1 MRNSLL
7 QELAARAEADKPLRV
22 GVIGAGKFATMFFS
36 QARRLNGLH
45 LTGVVDLA
53 RDKAAQAFLRA
64 GWPAEQFGAADLGEA
79 MRTGSTCLS
88 EDAEALLC
96 AEGVDVIVEATGD
109 PVAGIRHASRAIEQ
123 GKHLVMVNVEAD
135 VVAGPLLARRA
146 RRAGVV
152 YSLAYGDQP
161 ALICELVDW
170 ARCSGFEVVCAGKG
184 TKYLPQY
191 HASTPDT
198 VWEHYGFSQAKV
210 AGGEL
215 NPRMFNSFLDGTKS
229 AIEMAA
235 VANATGLQPQAEGLN
250 FPPCGQDRL
259 AEVCRPGSS
268 GGCLSRSGTVEVVS
282 SLERDGRPV
291 PGDLRWGVYVTFEAP
306 NDYVRE
312 CFAEYGLQTDAG
324 GDSAALYRPVH
335 LVGMELSV
343 SVLKA
348 GLAGEATGCP
358 AAFAGDVV
366 ATAKRDL
373 SAGEVLDGEGGYTVY
388 GRLQP
393 SAAAMR
399 TRGLPIGLAHHV
411 TLLNDV
417 PTGSPIGWAD
427 VRHDPADPAVLI
439 RREMEQAFAPGWSS
453 I

>member
-1 MRNSLL
+1 MRSSLL
-7 QELAARAEADKPLRV
+7 QELAARAEAGRPLRV

-36 QARRLNGLH
+36 QARRLPGLH
-45 LTGVVDLA
+45 LLGVVDLD
-53 RDKAAQAFLRA
+53 RDKAVQAFQRA
-64 GWPAEQFGAADLGEA
+64 EWPAEQFAAGGVQEA
-79 MRTGSTCLS
+79 LRKGSTWLS
-88 EDAEALLC
+88 EDSEALLS
-96 AEGVDVIVEATGD
+96 AEGVEVIVEATGD
-109 PVAGIRHASRAIEQ
+109 PVAGIAHALRAIEH
-123 GKHLVMVNVEAD
+123 GRHLVMVNVEAD

-184 TKYLPQY
+184 TKYLPRY

-198 VWEHYGFSQAKV
+198 VWEHYGFNQAKV

-235 VANATGLQPQAEGLN
+235 VANATGLQPQPEGLN
-250 FPPCGQDRL
+250 FPACSRDKLP
-259 AEVCRPGSS
+259 EICRPRSS
-268 GGCLSRSGTVEVVS
+268 GGCLSHAGTVEVVS

-291 PGDLRWGVYVTFEAP
+291 LRDLRWGVYVTFAAP
-306 NDYVRE
+306 NDYVKD
-312 CFAEYGLQTDAG
+312 CFAEYGLQTDASG
-324 GDSAALYRPVH
+324 GYAALYRPVH

-366 ATAKRDL
+366 ATAKRNL
-373 SAGEVLDGEGGYTVY
+373 SAGEVLDGEGGYTVF

-393 SAAAMR
+393 SATALR
-399 TRGLPIGLAHHV
+399 TRGLPIGLAHKV

-417 PTGSPIGWAD
+417 PAGRPIGWSD
-427 VRHDPADPAVLI
+427 VRYDAADPAVAV
-439 RREMEQAFAPGWSS
+439 RREMEKTFSS
-453 I
+453 MN

>member
-1 MRNSLL
+1 MRDSLL
-7 QELAARAEADKPLRV
+7 QELAARAEAGRPLRV

-36 QARRLNGLH
+36 QARRLPGLH
-45 LTGVVDLA
+45 LVGVVDLD
-53 RDKAAQAFLRA
+53 RDKAVQAFQRA
-64 GWPAEQFGAADLGEA
+64 EWPAEQFAAGGVQEA
-79 MRTGSTCLS
+79 LRKGSTWLS
-88 EDAEALLC
+88 EDSEALLS
-96 AEGVDVIVEATGD
+96 AEGMEVIVEATGD
-109 PVAGIRHASRAIEQ
+109 PVAGIAHALRAIEH
-123 GKHLVMVNVEAD
+123 GRHLVMVNVEAD

-184 TKYLPQY
+184 TKYLPRY

-198 VWEHYGFSQAKV
+198 VWEHYGFNQAKV

-235 VANATGLQPQAEGLN
+235 VANATGLQPQPEGLN
-250 FPPCGQDRL
+250 FPACSRDKLP
-259 AEVCRPGSS
+259 EICRPRSS
-268 GGCLSRSGTVEVVS
+268 GGCLSHAGTVEVVS

-291 PGDLRWGVYVTFEAP
+291 LRDLRWGVYVTFAAP
-306 NDYVRE
+306 NDYVKD
-312 CFAEYGLQTDAG
+312 CFAEYGLQTDASG
-324 GDSAALYRPVH
+324 GYAALYRPVH

-358 AAFAGDVV
+358 RAFAGDVV
-366 ATAKRDL
+366 ATAKRNL
-373 SAGEVLDGEGGYTVY
+373 SAGEVLDGEGGYTVF

-393 SAAAMR
+393 SATALR
-399 TRGLPIGLAHHV
+399 TRGLPIGLAHNV

-417 PTGSPIGWAD
+417 PSGRPIGWSD
-427 VRHDPADPAVLI
+427 VRYDAADPAVAV
-439 RREMEQAFAPGWSS
+439 RREMEKTFSS
-453 I
+453 MN

>member
-7 QELAARAEADKPLRV
+7 QELAARAEAGRPLRV

-36 QARRLNGLH
+36 QARRLPGLH
-45 LTGVVDLA
+45 LLGVVDLD
-53 RDKAAQAFLRA
+53 RDKAVQAFQRA
-64 GWPAEQFGAADLGEA
+64 EWPAEQFAAGGVQEA
-79 MRTGSTCLS
+79 LRKGSTWLS
-88 EDAEALLC
+88 EDSEALLS
-96 AEGVDVIVEATGD
+96 AEGVEVIVEATGD
-109 PVAGIRHASRAIEQ
+109 PVAGIAHALRAIEH

-146 RRAGVV
+146 RRAGLV

-184 TKYLPQY
+184 TKYLPRY

-198 VWEHYGFSQAKV
+198 VWEHYGFNQAKV

-235 VANATGLQPQAEGLN
+235 VANATGLQPQAEGLK
-250 FPPCGQDRL
+250 FPACSRDKLP
-259 AEVCRPGSS
+259 EICRPRSS
-268 GGCLSRSGTVEVVS
+268 GGSLSHAGTVEVVS
-282 SLERDGRPV
+282 SLERDGRRV
-291 PGDLRWGVYVTFEAP
+291 SGDLRWGVYVTFAAP
-306 NDYVRE
+306 NDYVKE
-312 CFAEYGLQTDAG
+312 CFAEYGLQTDASG
-324 GDSAALYRPVH
+324 SYAALYRPVH

-366 ATAKRDL
+366 ATAKRNL
-373 SAGEVLDGEGGYTVY
+373 SAGEVLDGEGGYTVF
-388 GRLQP
+388 GKLQP
-393 SAAAMR
+393 SATALR
-399 TRGLPIGLAHHV
+399 TRGLPIGLAHKV

-417 PTGSPIGWAD
+417 PAGRPIGWSD
-427 VRHDPADPAVLI
+427 VRYDAADPAILI
-439 RREMEQAFAPGWSS
+439 RREMEKTFASMN
-453 I
+453 

>member
-7 QELAARAEADKPLRV
+7 QELAARAEAGNPLRV

-36 QARRLNGLH
+36 QARLLNGLH
-45 LTGVVDLA
+45 LAGVVDLA
-53 RDKAAQAFLRA
+53 RDKAIQALRRA
-64 GWPAEQFGAADLGEA
+64 GWPAEQLDASDLREA
-79 MRTGSTCLS
+79 TKKGSTWLS
-88 EDAEALLC
+88 EDAEALLS
-96 AEGVDVIVEATGD
+96 AEAVDVIVEATGD
-109 PVAGIRHASRAIEQ
+109 PVAGIGHALKATEQ

-135 VVAGPLLARRA
+135 VVAGPLLAQRA

-198 VWEHYGFSQAKV
+198 VWEHYGFSRDKV

-235 VANATGLQPQAEGLN
+235 VANATGLQPQPEGLN
-250 FPPCGQDRL
+250 FPPCSQDRL
-259 AEVCRPGSS
+259 AEICRPSCN
-268 GGCLSRSGTVEVVS
+268 GGRLSRSGTVEVVS
-282 SLERDGRPV
+282 SVDRDGRPV

-306 NDYVRE
+306 SQYVKE
-312 CFAEYGLQTDAG
+312 CFNEYGLQTDAG
-324 GDSAALYRPVH
+324 GRYAALYRPVH

-358 AAFAGDVV
+358 NALVGDVV

-388 GRLQP
+388 GRLRP
-393 SAAAMR
+393 SAEATR
-399 TRGLPIGLAHHV
+399 IRGLPIGLAHKV
-411 TLLNDV
+411 TLLHDIPAN
-417 PTGSPIGWAD
+417 SPIGWSD
-427 VRHDPADPAVLI
+427 VRYDPANPAVLI
-439 RREMEQAFAPGWSS
+439 RREMERSFPSTD
-453 I
+453 

>member
-1 MRNSLL
+1 MRDSLL
-7 QELAARAEADKPLRV
+7 QELAARAEAGRPLRV

-36 QARRLNGLH
+36 QARRLPGLH
-45 LTGVVDLA
+45 LLGVVDLD
-53 RDKAAQAFLRA
+53 RDKAVQAFQRA
-64 GWPAEQFGAADLGEA
+64 EWPAEQFAAGGVQEA
-79 MRTGSTCLS
+79 LRKGSTWLS
-88 EDAEALLC
+88 EDSEALLS
-96 AEGVDVIVEATGD
+96 AEGVEVIVEATGD
-109 PVAGIRHASRAIEQ
+109 PVAGIAHALRAIEH
-123 GKHLVMVNVEAD
+123 GRHLVMVNVEAD

-146 RRAGVV
+146 RQAGVV

-184 TKYLPQY
+184 TKYLPRY

-198 VWEHYGFSQAKV
+198 VWEHYGFNQAKV

-235 VANATGLQPQAEGLN
+235 VANATGLQPQPEGLN
-250 FPPCGQDRL
+250 FPACGRDGL
-259 AEVCRPGSS
+259 AEVCRPRSS
-268 GGCLSRSGTVEVVS
+268 GGSLSHAGTVEVVS

-291 PGDLRWGVYVTFEAP
+291 LRDLRWGVYVTFAAP
-306 NDYVRE
+306 NDYVKE
-312 CFAEYGLQTDAG
+312 CFAEYGLQTDASG
-324 GDSAALYRPVH
+324 RYAALYRPVH

-358 AAFAGDVV
+358 RVFAGDVV
-366 ATAKRDL
+366 ATAKRNL
-373 SAGEVLDGEGGYTVY
+373 SAGEVLDGEGGYTVF
-388 GRLQP
+388 GKLQP
-393 SAAAMR
+393 SATALR
-399 TRGLPIGLAHHV
+399 TRGLPIGLAHKV

-417 PTGSPIGWAD
+417 PAGRPIGWSD
-427 VRHDPADPAVLI
+427 VRYDAADPAVAV
-439 RREMEQAFAPGWSS
+439 RREMEKTFSS
-453 I
+453 MN

>member
-7 QELAARAEADKPLRV
+7 QELAARAEAGAPLRV

-36 QARRLNGLH
+36 QARRLHGLH
-45 LTGVVDLA
+45 LAGVVDLA
-53 RDKAAQAFLRA
+53 RDKASQALRRA
-64 GWPAEQFGAADLGEA
+64 GWPAERLEASDLHEA
-79 MRTGSTCLS
+79 MKKGSTWLS
-88 EDAEALLC
+88 KDAEALSS

-109 PVAGIRHASRAIEQ
+109 PVAGIRHALKAIEQ

-135 VVAGPLLARRA
+135 VVAGPLLAQRA

-170 ARCSGFEVVCAGKG
+170 ARCCGFEVVCAGKG
-184 TKYLPQY
+184 TKYLPQF

-198 VWEHYGFSQAKV
+198 VWEHYGFSRDKV

-235 VANATGLQPQAEGLN
+235 VANATGLQPQPEGLK

-259 AEVCRPGSS
+259 AETCRPRSS
-268 GGCLSRSGTVEVVS
+268 GGCLSRAGTVEVVS

-291 PGDLRWGVYVTFEAP
+291 SGDLRWGVYVTFEAP
-306 NDYVRE
+306 DNYVKE
-312 CFAEYGLQTDAG
+312 CFTEYGLQTDASG
-324 GDSAALYRPVH
+324 RYAALYRPVH

-358 AAFAGDVV
+358 SALVGDVV

-393 SAAAMR
+393 SATAAQIG
-399 TRGLPIGLAHHV
+399 GLPIGLAHKV
-411 TLLNDV
+411 TLLNDI
-417 PTGSPIGWAD
+417 PAGSPIGWPD
-427 VRHDPADPAVLI
+427 VRYDPTDPAVLI
-439 RREMEQAFAPGWSS
+439 RREMEGTFATESASS
-453 I
+453 

>member
-1 MRNSLL
+1 MRDSLL
-7 QELAARAEADKPLRV
+7 QELAARAETGNPLRV

-36 QARRLNGLH
+36 QARRLPGLH
-45 LTGVVDLA
+45 LLGVVDLD
-53 RDKAAQAFLRA
+53 RDKAVQAFQRA
-64 GWPAEQFGAADLGEA
+64 EWPAEQFAAGGVQEA
-79 MRTGSTCLS
+79 LRKGSTWLS
-88 EDAEALLC
+88 EDSEALLS
-96 AEGVDVIVEATGD
+96 AEGVEVIVEATGD
-109 PVAGIRHASRAIEQ
+109 PVAGIAHALRAIEH
-123 GKHLVMVNVEAD
+123 GRHLVMVNVEAD

-184 TKYLPQY
+184 TKYLPRY

-198 VWEHYGFSQAKV
+198 VWEHYGFNQAKV

-235 VANATGLQPQAEGLN
+235 VANATGLQPQPEGLN
-250 FPPCGQDRL
+250 FPACGRDGL
-259 AEVCRPGSS
+259 AEVCRPRSS
-268 GGCLSRSGTVEVVS
+268 GGCLSHAGTVEVVS

-291 PGDLRWGVYVTFEAP
+291 LRDLRWGVYVTFEAP
-306 NDYVRE
+306 NDYVKD
-312 CFAEYGLQTDAG
+312 CFAEYGLQTDASG
-324 GDSAALYRPVH
+324 SYAALYRPVH

-358 AAFAGDVV
+358 RAFAGDVV
-366 ATAKRDL
+366 ATAKRNL
-373 SAGEVLDGEGGYTVY
+373 SAGEVLDGEGGYTVF
-388 GRLQP
+388 GKLQP
-393 SAAAMR
+393 SATALR
-399 TRGLPIGLAHHV
+399 TRGLPIGLAHNV
-411 TLLNDV
+411 TLLKHV
-417 PTGSPIGWAD
+417 PAGQPIGWSD
-427 VRHDPADPAVLI
+427 VRYDPTEPAVLI
-439 RREMEQAFAPGWSS
+439 RREMERAFAARPVSS
-453 I
+453 

>member
-7 QELAARAEADKPLRV
+7 QELAARAEAGKPLRV

-45 LTGVVDLA
+45 LAGVVDLS
-53 RDKAAQAFLRA
+53 RDKASQALRRA
-64 GWPAEQFGAADLGEA
+64 GWPDEQFGAGDLGEA
-79 MRTGSTCLS
+79 MKAGSTRLS
-88 EDAEALLC
+88 EDAEALLS
-96 AEGVDVIVEATGD
+96 AEGVDVVVEATGD
-109 PVAGIRHASRAIEQ
+109 PVAGVRHASMAIEQ

-135 VVAGPLLARRA
+135 VVAGPLLAQRA

-170 ARCSGFEVVCAGKG
+170 ARCSGFEVACAGKG

-198 VWEHYGFSQAKV
+198 VWEHYGFSQDKV
-210 AGGEL
+210 AGGEF

-235 VANATGLQPQAEGLN
+235 VANATGLQPQAEGLK
-250 FPPCGQDRL
+250 FPPCSRDRL
-259 AEVCRPGSS
+259 AEVCRPCSS
-268 GGCLSRSGTVEVVS
+268 GGRLSRSGTVEVVS

-291 PGDLRWGVYVTFEAP
+291 SGDLRWGVYVTFEAP
-306 NDYVRE
+306 NHYLKE
-312 CFAEYGLQTDAG
+312 CFREYGLQSNESGSYA
-324 GDSAALYRPVH
+324 SLYRPVH

-373 SAGEVLDGEGGYTVY
+373 LAGEVLDGEGGYAVY
-388 GRLQP
+388 GRLQQ

-399 TRGLPIGLAHHV
+399 DQSLPIGLAHKV
-411 TLLNDV
+411 TLLNDI
-417 PTGSPIGWAD
+417 PAGSPIGWSD
-427 VRHDPADPAVLI
+427 VRYDAAHPAVLM
-439 RREMEQAFAPGWSS
+439 RREMERTFSPAD
-453 I
+453 

>member
-7 QELAARAEADKPLRV
+7 QELAARAEAGKPLRV

-45 LTGVVDLA
+45 LAGVVDLA
-53 RDKAAQAFLRA
+53 RDKAVQALRRA
-64 GWPAEQFGAADLGEA
+64 GWPSGQFGAGDLREA
-79 MRTGSTCLS
+79 MKTGSTWLS
-88 EDAEALLC
+88 EDAEALLS
-96 AEGVDVIVEATGD
+96 AEGVEVIVEATGD
-109 PVAGIRHASRAIEQ
+109 PVAGIRHASMAIEQ

-135 VVAGPLLARRA
+135 VVAGPLLAQRA

-184 TKYLPQY
+184 TKYLPRY

-198 VWEHYGFSQAKV
+198 VWEHYGFSQDKV

-250 FPPCGQDRL
+250 FPPCGQDLL
-259 AEVCRPGSS
+259 AETCRPRSS
-268 GGCLSRSGTVEVVS
+268 GGCLSRPGTVEVVS

-291 PGDLRWGVYVTFEAP
+291 SGDLRWGVYVTFEAP
-306 NDYVRE
+306 DDYVKE
-312 CFAEYGLQTDAG
+312 CFREYGLQTDE
-324 GDSAALYRPVH
+324 SSSYAALYRPVH

-358 AAFAGDVV
+358 AALAGDVV

-373 SAGEVLDGEGGYTVY
+373 AAGDLLDGEGGYTVY
-388 GRLQP
+388 GKLQP
-393 SAAAMR
+393 SAAA
-399 TRGLPIGLAHHV
+399 TRAQSLPIGLAHKV
-411 TLLNDV
+411 TLLNDI
-417 PTGSPIGWAD
+417 PAGSPIGWSD
-427 VRHDPADPAVLI
+427 VRYDAANPAVLI
-439 RREMEQAFAPGWSS
+439 RREMEREFAAQPASS
-453 I
+453 

>member
-1 MRNSLL
+1 MRDSLL
-7 QELAARAEADKPLRV
+7 QELAARAEAGRPLRV

-36 QARRLNGLH
+36 QARRLPGLH
-45 LTGVVDLA
+45 LLGVVDLD
-53 RDKAAQAFLRA
+53 RDKAVQAFQRA
-64 GWPAEQFGAADLGEA
+64 EWPAEQFAAGGVQEA
-79 MRTGSTCLS
+79 LRKGSTWLS
-88 EDAEALLC
+88 EDSEALLS
-96 AEGVDVIVEATGD
+96 AEGVEVIVEATGD
-109 PVAGIRHASRAIEQ
+109 PVAGIAHALRAIEH
-123 GKHLVMVNVEAD
+123 GRHLVMVNVEAD

-184 TKYLPQY
+184 TKYLPRY

-198 VWEHYGFSQAKV
+198 VWEHYGFNQAKV

-250 FPPCGQDRL
+250 FPACSRDGL
-259 AEVCRPGSS
+259 AEVCRPRSS
-268 GGCLSRSGTVEVVS
+268 GGRLSHAGTVEVVS

-291 PGDLRWGVYVTFEAP
+291 LRDLRWGVYVTFEAP
-306 NDYVRE
+306 NDYVKD
-312 CFAEYGLQTDAG
+312 CFAEYGLQTDASG
-324 GDSAALYRPVH
+324 SYAALYRPVH

-358 AAFAGDVV
+358 RVFAGDVV

-373 SAGEVLDGEGGYTVY
+373 SAGEVLDGEGGYTVF
-388 GRLQP
+388 GKLQP
-393 SAAAMR
+393 SATALR
-399 TRGLPIGLAHHV
+399 TRGLPIGLAHNV
-411 TLLNDV
+411 TLLKHV
-417 PTGSPIGWAD
+417 LAGQPIGWSD
-427 VRHDPADPAVLI
+427 VRYDPTEPAVLI
-439 RREMEQAFAPGWSS
+439 RREMERAFAARPVSS
-453 I
+453 

>member
-7 QELAARAEADKPLRV
+7 QELAARAEAGRPLRV

-45 LTGVVDLA
+45 LAAVVDLA
-53 RDKAAQAFLRA
+53 RDKASQAFRRA
-64 GWPAEQFGAADLGEA
+64 GWPAEQFGAEDLREA
-79 MRTGSTCLS
+79 MKTGSTWLS
-88 EDAEALLC
+88 EDSEPLLS

-109 PVAGIRHASRAIEQ
+109 PVAGIRHAVRAIEQ

-146 RRAGVV
+146 RRSGVV

-170 ARCSGFEVVCAGKG
+170 ARCSGFAVVCAGKG
-184 TKYLPQY
+184 TKYLPRY

-198 VWEHYGFSQAKV
+198 VWEHYGFSQDKV

-235 VANATGLQPQAEGLN
+235 VANATRLQPQPEGLN
-250 FPPCGQDRL
+250 FPPCGQNRL
-259 AEVCRPGSS
+259 AEVCRPRSS

-291 PGDLRWGVYVTFEAP
+291 SGDLRWGVYVTFEAP
-306 NDYVRE
+306 NDYVKE
-312 CFAEYGLQTDAG
+312 CFREYGLQTD
-324 GDSAALYRPVH
+324 DSGSYAALYRPVH

-348 GLAGEATGCP
+348 GLAGEATGSP
-358 AAFAGDVV
+358 AVFAGDVV

-373 SAGEVLDGEGGYTVY
+373 SAGELLDGEGGYTVY
-388 GRLQP
+388 GQLQP
-393 SAAAMR
+393 SAPA
-399 TRGLPIGLAHHV
+399 TRAQGLPIGLAHNLP
-411 TLLNDV
+411 LLNDV
-417 PTGSPIGWAD
+417 PAGKSIAWSD
-427 VRHDPADPAVLI
+427 VNYDPADPTILI
-439 RREMEQAFAPGWSS
+439 RREMETTFPPAD
-453 I
+453 

>member
-1 MRNSLL
+1 MRDSLL
-7 QELAARAEADKPLRV
+7 QELAARAEAGRPLRV

-36 QARRLNGLH
+36 QARRLPGLH
-45 LTGVVDLA
+45 LVGVVDLD
-53 RDKAAQAFLRA
+53 RDKAVQAFQRA
-64 GWPAEQFGAADLGEA
+64 EWPAEQFAAGGVQEA
-79 MRTGSTCLS
+79 LRKGSTWLS
-88 EDAEALLC
+88 EDSEALLS
-96 AEGVDVIVEATGD
+96 AEGMEVIVEATGD
-109 PVAGIRHASRAIEQ
+109 PVAGIAHALRAIEH
-123 GKHLVMVNVEAD
+123 GRHLVMVNVEAD

-184 TKYLPQY
+184 TKYLPRY

-198 VWEHYGFSQAKV
+198 VWEHYGFNQAKV

-235 VANATGLQPQAEGLN
+235 VANATGLQPQPEGLN
-250 FPPCGQDRL
+250 FPACGRDGL
-259 AEVCRPGSS
+259 AEVCRPRSS
-268 GGCLSRSGTVEVVS
+268 GGSLSHAGTVEVVS

-291 PGDLRWGVYVTFEAP
+291 LRDLRWGVYVTFAAP
-306 NDYVRE
+306 NDYVKE
-312 CFAEYGLQTDAG
+312 CFAEYGLQTDASG
-324 GDSAALYRPVH
+324 SYAALYRPVH

-358 AAFAGDVV
+358 RAFAGDVV
-366 ATAKRDL
+366 ATAKRNL
-373 SAGEVLDGEGGYTVY
+373 SAGEVLDGEGGYTVF
-388 GRLQP
+388 GKLQP
-393 SAAAMR
+393 SATALR
-399 TRGLPIGLAHHV
+399 TRGLPIGLAHKV

-417 PTGSPIGWAD
+417 PAGRPIGWSD
-427 VRHDPADPAVLI
+427 VRYDAADPAVAV
-439 RREMEQAFAPGWSS
+439 RREMEKTFSS
-453 I
+453 MN

>member
-1 MRNSLL
+1 MRSSLL
-7 QELAARAEADKPLRV
+7 QELAARAESGRPLRV

-36 QARRLNGLH
+36 QARRLPGLH
-45 LTGVVDLA
+45 LLGVVDLD
-53 RDKAAQAFLRA
+53 RDKAVQAFQRA
-64 GWPAEQFGAADLGEA
+64 EWPAEQFAAGGVQEA
-79 MRTGSTCLS
+79 LRKGSTWLS
-88 EDAEALLC
+88 EDSEALLS
-96 AEGVDVIVEATGD
+96 AEGVEVIVEATGD
-109 PVAGIRHASRAIEQ
+109 PVAGIAHALRAIEH
-123 GKHLVMVNVEAD
+123 GRHLVMVNVEAD

-146 RRAGVV
+146 RQAGVV

-184 TKYLPQY
+184 TKYLPRY

-198 VWEHYGFSQAKV
+198 VWEHYGFNQAKV

-250 FPPCGQDRL
+250 FPACGRDGL
-259 AEVCRPGSS
+259 AEVCRPRSS
-268 GGCLSRSGTVEVVS
+268 GGCLSHAGTVEVVS

-291 PGDLRWGVYVTFEAP
+291 SRDLRWGVYVTFEAP
-306 NDYVRE
+306 NDYVKE
-312 CFAEYGLQTDAG
+312 CFAEYGLQTDASG
-324 GDSAALYRPVH
+324 RYAALYRPVH

-358 AAFAGDVV
+358 RAFAGDVV
-366 ATAKRDL
+366 ATAKRNL

-393 SAAAMR
+393 SATATAN
-399 TRGLPIGLAHHV
+399 RGLPIGLAHNV

-417 PTGSPIGWAD
+417 PAGRPIGWSD
-427 VRHDPADPAVLI
+427 VRYDAADPAILI
-439 RREMEQAFAPGWSS
+439 RREMERTFAARPASS
-453 I
+453 

>member
-1 MRNSLL
+1 MRDSLL
-7 QELAARAEADKPLRV
+7 QELAARAESGRPLRV

-36 QARRLNGLH
+36 QARRLPGLH
-45 LTGVVDLA
+45 LLGVVDLD
-53 RDKAAQAFLRA
+53 RDKAALALQRA
-64 GWPAEQFGAADLGEA
+64 EWPAEQFAAGGVQEA
-79 MRTGSTCLS
+79 LRKGSTWLS
-88 EDAEALLC
+88 EDSEALLS
-96 AEGVDVIVEATGD
+96 AEGVEVIVEATGD
-109 PVAGIRHASRAIEQ
+109 PVAGIAHALRAIEH
-123 GKHLVMVNVEAD
+123 GRHLVMVNVEAD

-184 TKYLPQY
+184 TKYLPRY

-235 VANATGLQPQAEGLN
+235 VANATGLQPQAEGLK
-250 FPPCGQDRL
+250 FPACSRDKLP
-259 AEVCRPGSS
+259 EVCRPRSS
-268 GGCLSRSGTVEVVS
+268 GGSLSHAGTVEVVS

-291 PGDLRWGVYVTFEAP
+291 SGDLRWGVYVTFAAP
-306 NDYVRE
+306 NDYVKE
-312 CFAEYGLQTDAG
+312 CFAEYGLQTDASG
-324 GDSAALYRPVH
+324 GYAALYRPVH

-358 AAFAGDVV
+358 RAFAGDVV
-366 ATAKRDL
+366 ATAKRNL
-373 SAGEVLDGEGGYTVY
+373 SAGEVLDGEGGYTVF
-388 GRLQP
+388 GKLQP
-393 SAAAMR
+393 SATALR
-399 TRGLPIGLAHHV
+399 TRGLPIGLARNV

-417 PTGSPIGWAD
+417 PAGRPIGWSD
-427 VRHDPADPAVLI
+427 VRYDAADPAVAV
-439 RREMEQAFAPGWSS
+439 RREMEKTFSS
-453 I
+453 MS

>member
-1 MRNSLL
+1 MRRSLL
-7 QELAARAEADKPLRV
+7 QELAARAEVGKPLRV

-45 LTGVVDLA
+45 LAGAVDLS
-53 RDKAAQAFLRA
+53 RDKSVQAFRRA
-64 GWPAEQFGAADLGEA
+64 GWPGEQFGAGDLAEA
-79 MRTGSTCLS
+79 MRTGSTWLS
-88 EDAEALLC
+88 EDSEALLS
-96 AEGVDVIVEATGD
+96 AEGVDVVVEATGD
-109 PVAGIRHASRAIEQ
+109 PVAGIRHASMAIEQ

-135 VVAGPLLARRA
+135 VVAGPLLAQRA
-146 RRAGVV
+146 RRGGVV

-184 TKYLPQY
+184 TKHLPQY

-198 VWEHYGFSQAKV
+198 VWEHYGFSQDKV

-235 VANATGLQPQAEGLN
+235 VANATGLQPQAQGLN
-250 FPPCGQDRL
+250 FPPCSRDRL
-259 AEVCRPGSS
+259 AEVCRPRSS
-268 GGCLSRSGTVEVVS
+268 GGGLSRSGTVEVVS
-282 SLERDGRPV
+282 SLEGDGRPV

-306 NDYVRE
+306 NDYVQE
-312 CFAEYGLQTDAG
+312 CFREYGLQTDESG
-324 GDSAALYRPVH
+324 SYAALYRPVH

-348 GLAGEATGCP
+348 GLAGEATGSP

-373 SAGEVLDGEGGYTVY
+373 SAGELLDGEGGYTVY

-393 SAAAMR
+393 SATAMR
-399 TRGLPIGLAHHV
+399 AQSLPIGLAHNL

-417 PTGSPIGWAD
+417 PAGTPIGWSD
-427 VRHDPADPAVLI
+427 VRHDPSDPAVLI
-439 RREMEQAFAPGWSS
+439 RREMERTFNPVD
-453 I
+453 